1 MGFAVGG
8 PYNEWLTTFDTLE
21 EDAGE
26 SLDQLGFLGGDVM
39 MLGLAYVYDNQE
51 NIEYFERLFQAGITL
66 ARCDETRAG
75 STSAT
80 GLAGTAATTTTNVT
94 AASAAQTEVDPSTG
108 FTTTT
113 SVPPNPGNTVSCADF
128 DIWED
133 AQEWY
138 DTYAP
143 HYGDV
148 ALIDINNNIRIGV
161 DPEPA
166 ADAHRS
172 LPSVFGHHVPG
183 GGLSPLAPEDT
194 ALGLP
199 LGDCRTV
206 TLPPVCR
213 PLGPAS
219 FRRAAERW

>member
-80 GLAGTAATTTTNVT
+80 SLAGTAATTTTNVT
-94 AASAAQTEVDPSTG
+94 AASAAQTEVDSSTG

-138 DTYAP
+138 DTM
-143 HYGDV
+143 
-148 ALIDINNNIRIGV
+148 
-161 DPEPA
+161 
-166 ADAHRS
+166 
-172 LPSVFGHHVPG
+172 LPTTG
-183 GGLSPLAPEDT
+183 T
-194 ALGLP
+194 
-199 LGDCRTV
+199 
-206 TLPPVCR
+206 
-213 PLGPAS
+213 
-219 FRRAAERW
+219 